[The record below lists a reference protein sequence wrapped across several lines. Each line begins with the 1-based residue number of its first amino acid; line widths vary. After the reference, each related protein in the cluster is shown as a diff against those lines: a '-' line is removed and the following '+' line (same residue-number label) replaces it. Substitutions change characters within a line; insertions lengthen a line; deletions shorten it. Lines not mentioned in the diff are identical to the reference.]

1 MVIINEVRNMFKP
14 KNEILKNLQEYIK
27 TNSKI
32 ETWVGTKKIY
42 NKTPVIILEEPINE
56 LLTRSTTY
64 DNTVRSLNYKINIYC
79 EKLKNGYEII
89 QELVILVAE
98 VMEGYYHM
106 DGGLIAIT
114 PVFNDS
120 DKNSWQATMRYTT
133 RYIPSRSKLY

>member
-1 MVIINEVRNMFKP
+1 MFRP

-27 TNSKI
+27 NNSKI

-42 NKTPVIILEEPINE
+42 NRTPIIILEEPINE
-56 LLTRSTTY
+56 LLSRSTTY

-79 EKLKNGYEII
+79 EKLKDSYEIV
-89 QELVILVAE
+89 QELAILVAE

-106 DGGLIAIT
+106 DGGVIAIT

-120 DKNSWQATMRYTT
+120 DKNSWQATLRYTT
-133 RYIPSRSKLY
+133 RFIPSRNKLY